1 MDGISWGRERGRH
14 VFVFLVLRKW
24 KVPCLCSC
32 PLKSHFSNWS
42 ARPRKSWKWLKSF
55 SLTCWESV
63 ASSFLVAI
71 SLTSQLLG
79 HVCPTQSKWREGTS
93 WGRDGDIYPHQATL
107 SGPSILGVL
116 GSQSKLAIFSGVL
129 VSVPHM
135 CTCLYP
141 GRCLICGMM
150 VSNLPTAEHAQT
162 QSLSTVVSLFPQATV
177 LSPPTGN
184 ILTLSPRIFTWNQ
197 WRHWFPSAGEVT
209 CWPYGNLGI

>member
-1 MDGISWGRERGRH
+1 MPCGRYFLGQIPIGQIPVRGRERGRH

-42 ARPRKSWKWLKSF
+42 ARSRKSWKWLKSF
-55 SLTCWESV
+55 SSTCWESV

-93 WGRDGDIYPHQATL
+93 WGRDRDIYPHQTTL

-129 VSVPHM
+129 VSVPQVHLSVPRKM
-135 CTCLYP
+135 LYP
-141 GRCLICGMM
+141 WDDGFQPPHCWACSDTISFYCGLL
-150 VSNLPTAEHAQT
+150 VPAGNCAKPT
-162 QSLSTVVSLFPQATV
+162 
-177 LSPPTGN
+177 N
-184 ILTLSPRIFTWNQ
+184 W
-197 WRHWFPSAGEVT
+197 
-209 CWPYGNLGI
+209 